1 MLVGFEPT
9 ERQLSH
15 PFVSNTRHFHRKEVE
30 NHAKQVSGIVIPEAL
45 GGDLNPTQTIIP
57 RTLTQSQPL
66 KEALAPALYDLGV
79 STFHHECCFHERRDD
94 AYE

>member
-9 ERQLSH
+9 GLAPLSSIH
-15 PFVSNTRHFHRKEVE
+15 EQHLRSFRKEVE
-30 NHAKQVSGIVIPEAL
+30 NHAKQVSGIVIPKAL